1 MGTGDGAMDGLGD
14 GTFVGTV
21 VIIFRD
27 VDIMG
32 GQ

>member
-1 MGTGDGAMDGLGD
+1 VGIGEGAVDGLGD

-21 VIIFRD
+21 VIMFSD

-32 GQ
+32 EQ